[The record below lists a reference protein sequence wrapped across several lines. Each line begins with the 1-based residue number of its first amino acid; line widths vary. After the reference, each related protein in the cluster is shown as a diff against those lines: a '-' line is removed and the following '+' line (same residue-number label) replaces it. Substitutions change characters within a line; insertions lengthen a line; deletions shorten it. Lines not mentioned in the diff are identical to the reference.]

1 MTEAAIFP
9 KSCCDKRHLKEGW
22 NEVNFGRMSKSII
35 GEQVWTELTEVQ
47 KAEAVRSGR
56 ATLKQLTEG
65 LLDVSDELRNACRE
79 YLALTDTGKN
89 PSKETDPRLD
99 KVLKKR
105 SSSKRRKKVLST
117 RKPKP
122 RFGLPEGFTPRL
134 QQYGRSVLLEDNVYS
149 LPSGQE
155 FIPKY
160 PTGTLGK
167 LRHLYALLTVEQL
180 EGGRRGSV
188 YVHTDGRIL
197 DYSVDHADPSRD
209 MFDTGYTIN
218 DLERTGRYAPN
229 AGSKTRQSEDLRP
242 RRLAHTG

>member
-1 MTEAAIFP
+1 
-9 KSCCDKRHLKEGW
+9 
-22 NEVNFGRMSKSII
+22 MSKSII
-35 GEQVWTELTEVQ
+35 GEQIWAEITEVQ

-65 LLDVSDELRNACRE
+65 LLDGSDELRHACRE
-79 YLALTDTGKN
+79 YLAHTDSGKN
-89 PSKETDPRLD
+89 LSEETDPRLD

-105 SSSKRRKKVLST
+105 TSSKRKRKVLSMK
-117 RKPKP
+117 KPKP

-160 PTGTLGK
+160 PTGTLGM
-167 LRHLYALLTVEQL
+167 LRHLYALLTVEQF

-188 YVHTDGRIL
+188 YVRTDGKIF
-197 DYSVDHADPSRD
+197 DYSVDYADLLRD
-209 MFDTGYTIN
+209 MFDTGYTIH
-218 DLERTGRYAPN
+218 DLKRTGRYAPN
-229 AGSKTRQSEDLRP
+229 ARAKKRQKRDLKP
-242 RRLAHTG
+242 RRLAMLVEKLGLR